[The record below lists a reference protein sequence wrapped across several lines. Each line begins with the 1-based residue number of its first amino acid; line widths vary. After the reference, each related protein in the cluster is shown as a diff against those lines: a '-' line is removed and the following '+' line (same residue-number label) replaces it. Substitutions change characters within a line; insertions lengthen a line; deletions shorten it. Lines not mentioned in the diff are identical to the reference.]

1 MVVMIV
7 GFAFVFSVK
16 NLINLNQLGL
26 LYFQFIVGNFK
37 WVVGNFE
44 WVVGIKEP

>member
-1 MVVMIV
+1 MFVC
-7 GFAFVFSVK
+7 FAFVFSVI
-16 NLINLNQLGL
+16 NLINLNQIGL

-44 WVVGIKEP
+44 WVVAL